1 MNIQMR
7 AALLWTPD
15 NEMPDKENAQK
26 VLVDCFYFHNGSWNK
41 TTIFM
46 CIGGKLTWKSP
57 QRLESQTE
65 EFRIQ

>member
-26 VLVDCFYFHNGSWNK
+26 VLVDCFYFHNGS
-41 TTIFM
+41 
-46 CIGGKLTWKSP
+46 
-57 QRLESQTE
+57 
-65 EFRIQ
+65 